1 MEKAVSRVKQPF
13 LFLNFSINEY
23 ASLMFCEM

>member
-1 MEKAVSRVKQPF
+1 MEKGCFESETAF